1 MQIKNFAQ
9 IEGITEFELTKHE
22 GKHSRLNFAALISEG
37 AAEKFLAFTGK
48 NISVTTDNNAPIFF
62 GRVES
67 VEVENLLGASKVFAE
82 CVSSS
87 ISEDG
92 EVIEIGKDEKE
103 QNFITDVVIHMDT
116 VNNDVRNKAPA
127 MLAKIEIHGAIN
139 SEVGDRVLKLFEWSK
154 ELNEKKWYR
163 TITIKAKTSI
173 SRSVNP

>member
-1 MQIKNFAQ
+1 MIF
-9 IEGITEFELTKHE
+9 EITIT
-22 GKHSRLNFAALISEG
+22 
-37 AAEKFLAFTGK
+37 
-48 NISVTTDNNAPIFF
+48 
-62 GRVES
+62 
-67 VEVENLLGASKVFAE
+67 
-82 CVSSS
+82 
-87 ISEDG
+87 SEDG

-173 SRSVNP
+173 DKPYRTYIFEKVFVVDYWERYKTESAQGDEQAKNADRDHFELFLTQKENNFKTIEAY